1 MLSFTQITPVPSFV
15 TLTNHF
21 STISNVC
28 FWIHQ
33 IKLTSAR
40 QNFQM
45 RYGGNV
51 YDGPETNKKNKYEK
65 KLSATHGA
73 EKLSEFE

>member
-15 TLTNHF
+15 TLTNNF

-33 IKLTSAR
+33 IKLTSVR
-40 QNFQM
+40 QNFQI
-45 RYGGNV
+45 RCGENV
-51 YDGPETNKKNKYEK
+51 HNGPEKKKHKYEK
-65 KLSATHGA
+65 NCLQLTVR
-73 EKLSEFE
+73 